1 MKANTKK
8 IYMVPETDILSLE
21 PRHALMEASAFGK
34 FDGVHGPFTA
44 PSSRDLIYTED

>member
-8 IYMVPETDILSLE
+8 MYMVPETDILSLE

-34 FDGVHGPFTA
+34 NDAVEPEMMHA
-44 PSSRDLIYTED
+44 PSRDLIYID